1 MCCSEDIDG
10 SFPAVRFSLLS
21 YSAANGLINYL
32 RSVDTDRDG
41 WVQINY
47 EQFMSVN
54 TTPPPRRHLFTEI
67 VHLDRAECTLVA
79 R

>member
-1 MCCSEDIDG
+1 M
-10 SFPAVRFSLLS
+10 RFYLLD
-21 YSAANGLINYL
+21 YSAPIDYL

-47 EQFMSVN
+47 EQFMSVGS
-54 TTPPPRRHLFTEI
+54 TLLLRRHPLAEL
-67 VHLDRAECTLVA
+67 VYLDRAECTLVA